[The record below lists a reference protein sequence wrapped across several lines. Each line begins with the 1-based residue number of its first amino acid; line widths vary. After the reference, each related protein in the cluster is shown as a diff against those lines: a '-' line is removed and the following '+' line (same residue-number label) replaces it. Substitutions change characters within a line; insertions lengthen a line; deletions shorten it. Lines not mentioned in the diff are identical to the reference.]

1 MKFEM
6 CTKSNA
12 DWRYFIGGSGRPDRH
27 GRRRASP
34 PPPVAGKTGEIEPED
49 LSGNLVVQL
58 GVVTEP
64 PAVKEVQRR
73 IAVSGG
79 WGAALTNPEKSMV
92 VLGDNGASLDRVWP
106 EEHHS
111 GYLRLRD
118 LRKRTPSPPP
128 FSSMNSMPAAS
139 IARCSFAR
147 ASSET
152 RGPTPPSSRL
162 TVGRDS
168 PARWEALTETSLEGH
183 AQRGAVRS
191 SS

>member
-1 MKFEM
+1 MKFEVW
-6 CTKSNA
+6 TKSNA
-12 DWRYFIGGSGRPDRH
+12 DRRYFIGGSDARIIMGDDEAALLRLWREK
-27 GRRRASP
+27 R
-34 PPPVAGKTGEIEPED
+34 GEIEPED
-49 LSGNLVVQL
+49 LSGNLIVQL

-73 IAVSGG
+73 IAVPGG

-92 VLGDNGASLDRVWP
+92 ALGDNGASLDRVWP

-152 RGPTPPSSRL
+152 RGPNPPSSRL

-168 PARWEALTETSLEGH
+168 PARLA
-183 AQRGAVRS
+183 S
-191 SS
+191 SD